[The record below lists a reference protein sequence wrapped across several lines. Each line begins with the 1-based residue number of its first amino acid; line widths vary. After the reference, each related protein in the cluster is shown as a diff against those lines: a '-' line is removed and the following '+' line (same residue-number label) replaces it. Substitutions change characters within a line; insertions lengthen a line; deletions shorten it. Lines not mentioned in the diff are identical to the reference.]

1 MLKDNFSIDQ
11 TRKTLKNT
19 NPVSTVV
26 ILFLLMQVPGVIID
40 PLISQILL
48 EDKGYSNKL
57 ANADSFLLVSLFTT
71 LFIALLA
78 YLFARYYQKRSKES
92 LGLTSSDKLKSYL
105 KGLLL
110 GIFMILVVAFVAKLT
125 GFAEISINTSKIS
138 WSFFIIFVLG
148 WIIQG
153 FEEELITRSIL
164 MNFFA
169 VNNGVI
175 GGIII
180 NSLLFAILHMG
191 NTGFGILAFINI
203 MLMGI
208 LFSLLFYISD
218 NIFFP
223 AAAHSFWNFAQANI
237 FGMSVSGMD
246 EVKNTILKTKLMGS
260 DFISGGAFGFEGSI
274 FVTLVEIIIIFV
286 IIRIIKSRNLYIDKI
301 N

>member
-1 MLKDNFSIDQ
+1 MLKDNFSIEQ
-11 TRKTLKNT
+11 TRKTLKKT

-40 PLISQILL
+40 LLLSHMLL
-48 EDKGYSNKL
+48 ESKDYSNKL
-57 ANADSFLLVSLFTT
+57 ANADFFLLATLFTT

-78 YLFARYYQKRSKES
+78 YLFARYYQKRNKES
-92 LGLTSSDKLKSYL
+92 LGLTSSEKLKSYL
-105 KGLLL
+105 KGLLI
-110 GIFMILVVAFVAKLT
+110 GIFMILAVAFVAKLT
-125 GFAEISINTSKIS
+125 GFAEISLNTSKIS

-246 EVKNTILKTKLMGS
+246 EVKNTIFKTKLMGG
-260 DFISGGAFGFEGSI
+260 DIISGGAFGFEGSI
-274 FVTLVEIIIIFV
+274 FVTLVEIIMIFV
-286 IIRIIKSRNLYIDKI
+286 IIKIIKRRNLYLEKI